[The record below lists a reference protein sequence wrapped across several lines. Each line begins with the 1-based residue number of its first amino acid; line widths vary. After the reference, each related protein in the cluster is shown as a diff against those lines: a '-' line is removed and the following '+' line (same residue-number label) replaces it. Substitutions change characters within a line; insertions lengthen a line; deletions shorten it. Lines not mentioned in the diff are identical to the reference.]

1 METQSC
7 DVLDLGSGIWRQFTS
22 DPMLMGQERFD
33 VSVALPMPG
42 KKIYLLSE
50 NSVEVKCYSVAEM
63 KMTGTVKNLQLP
75 EKLEG
80 MKSIGLRE
88 RG

>member
-1 METQSC
+1 M
-7 DVLDLGSGIWRQFTS
+7 LDLGSGIWRQFTS

-50 NSVEVKCYSVAEM
+50 NSVEVKSYSIAEM

-75 EKLEG
+75 EKIEG
-80 MKSIGLRE
+80 MKSVGLRQ